1 MSKPFE
7 LLEEFAKFGA
17 ENRIS
22 LNDSKTVELF
32 ITYVRNAVR
41 NAQSDQ
47 ILLHGKRTQTMFQS
61 LLLSLG
67 DFRLLKNEDTGQVY
81 PKDQFIV
88 PDFRVVLP
96 DGTQWLIEVK
106 NVYEEDP
113 LQQKRKLLNSS
124 YREKLEAY
132 ASATGGQLRLAIY
145 WARWSIWTLVSPERL
160 IDENGDLMLDMET
173 AMRVNE
179 LSRLGDMMIG
189 TRPPLKLL
197 LSADPAK
204 TNPIAPDGT
213 VEFNIARAQLYC
225 DDDEILDSIEQQI
238 AWILMQYGEWKKV
251 DAKPVLENNQL
262 KEIEFVCQP
271 EERSNTYE
279 EFEIIGLLSQMFTRY
294 YAEQTLDN
302 HEIVHLHAPPQP
314 KWFAPLVKHDY
325 ESKSLPPW
333 RINQK
338 PNYAN
343 SSLAT
348 KK

>member
-22 LNDSKTVELF
+22 LNDPNTTELF

-41 NAQSDQ
+41 DAQSDQ
-47 ILLHGKRTQTMFQS
+47 ILLHGQRTQTMFER
-61 LLLSLG
+61 LLRSLG
-67 DFRLLKNEDTGQVY
+67 NFTLLKYEDMGQVY
-81 PKDQFIV
+81 PKNQFKV
-88 PDFRVVLP
+88 PDFRVVLS

-113 LQQKRKLLNSS
+113 LKQKRKLLNSS

-145 WARWSIWTLVSPERL
+145 WARWSIWTLVSPEHL
-160 IDENGDLMLDMET
+160 IDENGDLTLDMET
-173 AMRVNE
+173 AMRTNE
-179 LSRLGDMMIG
+179 LSRFGDMMIG

-204 TNPIAPDGT
+204 TSPIAPDGT

-271 EERSNTYE
+271 EERTNAYE
-279 EFEIIGLLSQMFTRY
+279 EFEIIGSLSQMFTRY

-314 KWFAPLVKHDY
+314 KWFAPLVKSDY
-325 ESKSLPPW
+325 ESKALPLW
-333 RINQK
+333 RFKQE

-348 KK
+348 K